1 MRMGGLIA
9 HLRCDGDPQE
19 VGIRNKLSYT
29 YIGLCHFVAR
39 PMPTERASLRMRLRC
54 RWTSLKRVSPGN
66 LTLKGDLLVE
76 YADFPGMPL

>member
-1 MRMGGLIA
+1 MQRSLIT
-9 HLRCDGDPQE
+9 HLRCDGDPQG
-19 VGIRNKLSYT
+19 VGIRNKLSY
-29 YIGLCHFVAR
+29 IGLRHFVAR